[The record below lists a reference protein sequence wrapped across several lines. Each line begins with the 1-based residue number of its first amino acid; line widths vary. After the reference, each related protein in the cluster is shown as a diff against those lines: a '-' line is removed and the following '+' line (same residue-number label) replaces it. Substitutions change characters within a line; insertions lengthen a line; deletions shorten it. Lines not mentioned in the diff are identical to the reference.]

1 MLFLIVAAVYLAA
14 NIYFFRRLW
23 QTEFQITKKVPLML
37 IGIILSLGFF
47 LHHAIEQYI
56 SLEANHIIYWVT
68 TNWLVVFMYSIFIML
83 LFDIARYVATKVKGT
98 KPEYRFEHMLSCIA
112 LGVIIVIVGNRNASK
127 VVVTEYDTPHA
138 SLPVGD
144 TLRIALLSDM
154 HLGYNLSGNHVRA
167 SVNIIN
173 DEKPDIVLIC
183 GDIFDGPYEPVFID
197 RMLNEYSNLSAPLG
211 AFAVTGNHEYM
222 GNLDPKCALIR
233 QAGIKL
239 LRDTAVNITST
250 IRLIGREDISC
261 ERAFDRKRTPL
272 SELVSDTMCCIVM
285 DHRPR
290 DIREASEQHVA
301 LNLSGHTHAGQVWPI
316 NYLCELIYPLAYGH
330 RLFNETHA
338 IVTSGFGTWGPR
350 VRIGN
355 SPEVCIITLHH

>member
-1 MLFLIVAAVYLAA
+1 MLFIIVAAVYIVA
-14 NIYFFRRLW
+14 NVYFHRRLW
-23 QTEFQITKKVPLML
+23 QTEFQITKKVPLTFCGVL
-37 IGIILSLGFF
+37 LSIGFF
-47 LHHAIEQYI
+47 IHHAIAEYL
-56 SLEANHIIYWVT
+56 SNGANHILYWVT

-83 LFDIARYVATKVKGT
+83 LFDVARYIATKAKGS

-127 VVVTEYDTPHA
+127 VVVTYYDTPHA
-138 SLPVGD
+138 SMPVGD
-144 TLRIALLSDM
+144 TLCIALVSDM
-154 HLGYNLSGNHVRA
+154 HLGYNLTGNHVRA

-183 GDIFDGPYEPVFID
+183 GDIFDGPYEPVANA
-197 RMLNEYSNLSAPLG
+197 RMLDEYSGLKAKYG

-222 GNLDPKCALIR
+222 GNLDPKCELIR

-239 LRDTAVNITST
+239 LRDTAVNITNS

-261 ERAFDRKRTPL
+261 ERAFDRKRKSL

-285 DHRPR
+285 DHQPR
-290 DIREASEQHVA
+290 DIEEASKQGVA

-316 NYLCELIYPLAYGH
+316 NYLCQLIYPLAYGH
-330 RLFNETHA
+330 KVFNETHA

-355 SPEVCIITLHH
+355 SPEVCIITLHN